1 MLNTATLQ
9 FKGPHSKKLLPRW
22 VGPFLITKL
31 VGPAACEL
39 DLPDYMP
46 IHPVFHVSKLRPFVA
61 SARQQAPPPPIE
73 TASGDLEFFV
83 ERVLDHRVRKVGKRH
98 VTEYLVRW
106 LGYGAEADSW
116 EPEGGAEGLADTEA
130 LEAYKQFAGLP

>member
-1 MLNTATLQ
+1 MV
-9 FKGPHSKKLLPRW
+9 RW
-22 VGPFLITKL
+22 
-31 VGPAACEL
+31 ACSHE
-39 DLPDYMP
+39 
-46 IHPVFHVSKLRPFVA
+46 A
-61 SARQQAPPPPIE
+61 Q
-73 TASGDLEFFV
+73 
-83 ERVLDHRVRKVGKRH
+83 KVGKRH